1 MKPVFFANMR
11 LDRFLCELNIGTR
24 SQVKELIKK
33 GNVSVNGVIITKS
46 DTNINETSDEVL
58 FKGEKLRYREYV
70 YIMINKPDGVVTATR
85 DKNLP
90 TVMDL
95 IKPLPVKDMSPV
107 GRLDRDTTGLLLITN
122 DGELS
127 HRLLSP
133 KYHVDKTYLVTCE
146 HSLSENDINR
156 LCEGVDIGDDEP
168 TLPARVKT
176 SSGTDIFLTIH
187 EGRFHQVKRMLEAVE
202 NKVTKLKRVS
212 FGPLDLPG
220 DLKEGE
226 WRELTE
232 DEIQKIIFK

>member
-1 MKPVFFANMR
+1 MR

-33 GNVSVNGVIITKS
+33 GNVSVNGLIITKS

-58 FKGEKLRYREYV
+58 FKGEKLRYRKYV

-168 TLPARVKT
+168 TLPARVKI
-176 SSGTDIFLTIH
+176 SNGTDIFLTIH
-187 EGRFHQVKRMLEAVE
+187 EGRFHQVKRMLEAVD

>member
-1 MKPVFFANMR
+1 
-11 LDRFLCELNIGTR
+11 
-24 SQVKELIKK
+24 
-33 GNVSVNGVIITKS
+33 
-46 DTNINETSDEVL
+46 
-58 FKGEKLRYREYV
+58 
-70 YIMINKPDGVVTATR
+70 MINKPDGVVAATR

-176 SSGTDIFLTIH
+176 SNGTDIFLTIH
-187 EGRFHQVKRMLEAVE
+187 EGRFHQVKRMLEAVD

>member
-146 HSLSENDINR
+146 HSLTENDINR

-176 SSGTDIFLTIH
+176 SNGTDILLTIH
-187 EGRFHQVKRMLEAVE
+187 EGRFHQVKRMLEAVG
-202 NKVTKLKRVS
+202 NKVTRLKRIS

>member
-58 FKGEKLRYREYV
+58 FKGEKLRYRKYA

-95 IKPLPVKDMSPV
+95 IKPLPVRDMSPV

-146 HSLSENDINR
+146 HSLTENDINR

-176 SSGTDIFLTIH
+176 SNGTDIFLTIH
-187 EGRFHQVKRMLEAVE
+187 EGRFHQVKRMLEAVD
-202 NKVTKLKRVS
+202 NKVTK
-212 FGPLDLPG
+212 
-220 DLKEGE
+220 LKEGE

>member
-1 MKPVFFANMR
+1 MR

-33 GNVSVNGVIITKS
+33 GNVSVNGVLITKS

-58 FKGEKLRYREYV
+58 FKGENLRYRKYA

-146 HSLSENDINR
+146 HSLSEDDINR

-176 SSGTDIFLTIH
+176 SNGTDIFLTIH

>member
-1 MKPVFFANMR
+1 MR

-33 GNVSVNGVIITKS
+33 GNVSVNGLIITKS

-58 FKGEKLRYREYV
+58 FKGEKLRYRKYV

-176 SSGTDIFLTIH
+176 SNGTDIFLTIH
-187 EGRFHQVKRMLEAVE
+187 EGRFHQVKRMLEAVD

>member
-1 MKPVFFANMR
+1 MR

-33 GNVSVNGVIITKS
+33 GNVSVNGVLITKS

-58 FKGEKLRYREYV
+58 FKGEKLRYRKYA

-168 TLPARVKT
+168 TLPARVKI
-176 SSGTDIFLTIH
+176 SNGTDIFLTIH